1 MKQLSLSHG
10 SNKSQHHASVSKG
23 GSKPRVDEF
32 APKLVRA
39 VKSRPRVFGDYRFDY
54 ITTMTHDLRID
65 NCQHYSKASLAA
77 AEGTIRGNCPMCI
90 LVKRSTDGFFMD
102 EASRKERERTESV
115 QRGIDM
121 RNRLLRR
128 WARNQTSVL
137 YSVPGSPPVVEMS
150 FCGKLG
156 SAISAFKE
164 MPSSTE
170 MRNLLA
176 LRNRI
181 SEIGNFAA
189 LYLQSRIRKHCCKRR
204 MRRYLLRR
212 FEFTPGEGF
221 RSDSFFDSAR
231 GRRIY
236 KTPVLLKN
244 ERANT
249 PRTIQRRLNAE
260 EKKRKLRLENYQ
272 NNMRKG
278 PNGFIDIWSE
288 QTKAVSNHPLSESSS
303 QLYLPLT
310 LDVILYR
317 YQICVR
323 LLY

>member
-1 MKQLSLSHG
+1 MKRLSLYHS
-10 SNKSQHHASVSKG
+10 SNSNQHHTSVSKG
-23 GSKPRVDEF
+23 GSKPSIDEF
-32 APKLVRA
+32 APKPVRA
-39 VKSRPRVFGDYRFDY
+39 AKSKPRVFGDYRFDY

-90 LVKRSTDGFFMD
+90 LVQRSTEAFFMD
-102 EASRKERERTESV
+102 EARRKERERAESGR
-115 QRGIDM
+115 RGIEM
-121 RNRLLRR
+121 RVRLLHR

-137 YSVPGSPPVVEMS
+137 YNVPGSPPVVEIS

-181 SEIGNFAA
+181 SEVGNFAA
-189 LYLQSRIRKHCCKRR
+189 VYLQTRIRKHCCKRR

-260 EKKRKLRLENYQ
+260 EKKRKLRLEHYH
-272 NNMRKG
+272 NNMQRG

-288 QTKAVSNHPLSESSS
+288 QTKAVRSFSYLFSSF
-303 QLYLPLT
+303 
-310 LDVILYR
+310 
-317 YQICVR
+317 
-323 LLY
+323 